1 MKTRN
6 RYLLVLFLCTS
17 LGTYACDICGCFM
30 GITPYDNQS
39 TFGFLHRYRVFNGY
53 RTYDQKSS
61 FFPSGAYKEMHG
73 GTSTAST
80 VYHRQYSS
88 KDYESYKAYELRAKY
103 FIHHRIE
110 LNAIVPVNS
119 NKSKEDTLFLS
130 HTGLG
135 DPTFFVGFHAIKK
148 VDYEKFL
155 HRLIIGGGVKIP
167 SGNYYAKDQHETRLP
182 LLMQPGTGSV
192 DYFTY
197 ANYVFG
203 YRKFG
208 FSLNCMYK
216 FNGRNYYKE
225 QVGNS
230 TANYLNIFYKMK
242 AGENWILIPS
252 AQVYYEY
259 CAGIYV
265 NTSLQEA
272 TGMNCLLA
280 GPGFDVFYKNISLNL
295 AVQFRAYEQTG
306 ENDLQ
311 SAGRLVAGLTY
322 NFNQKK
328 YLLGKSRPHD
338 PE

>member
-1 MKTRN
+1 
-6 RYLLVLFLCTS
+6 
-17 LGTYACDICGCFM
+17 M

-39 TFGFLHRYRVFNGY
+39 TFGLLHRYRVFNGY
-53 RTYDQKSS
+53 RMYDQKSS
-61 FFPSGAYKEMHG
+61 FFPSGAYKVMHG
-73 GTSTAST
+73 GTSANPAT
-80 VYHRQYSS
+80 YHRAYSS
-88 KDYESYKAYELRAKY
+88 RDYESYKAYELRAKY

-110 LNAIVPVNS
+110 LNAIVPVNA
-119 NKSKEDTLFLS
+119 NKSKEDTLFLN

-135 DPTFFVGFHAIKK
+135 DPTFFAGFHVIKK
-148 VDYEKFL
+148 VDFEKFL
-155 HRLIIGGGVKIP
+155 HRLILGGGVKVP
-167 SGNYYAKDQHETRLP
+167 VGNSQAKDQYGTRLP
-182 LLMQPGTGSV
+182 LLMQPGTGSL

-242 AGENWILIPS
+242 TGNFILIPS
-252 AQVYYEY
+252 VQVYYEY
-259 CAGIYV
+259 CKGLYV
-265 NTSLQEA
+265 NTSIQEG

-280 GPGFDVFYKNISLNL
+280 GPGFDLFYKNISLNL
-295 AVQFRAYEQTG
+295 AMQFRTYEQIDQ
-306 ENDLQ
+306 NDLK

-328 YLLGKSRPHD
+328 YLLGKPRSH
-338 PE
+338 EES